1 MATLEPLSISA
12 VGDTWTSRGRGLT
25 ELHTH
30 THTQLSAPK
39 TKESAKEG
47 GLHLCQCLGCGIT
60 LSFCK
65 MLSLEE
71 TGQNVKGTPTFL

>member
-30 THTQLSAPK
+30 THTHSLVHLKPK
-39 TKESAKEG
+39 NLRKKVDCIYANVLVVVSHCHFAKCYPWRK
-47 GLHLCQCLGCGIT
+47 LA
-60 LSFCK
+60 K
-65 MLSLEE
+65 M
-71 TGQNVKGTPTFL
+71 